1 MSNAPKYDNRDI
13 ELRAKAL
20 DRFVDSNT
28 KPVPPSKVV
37 TPPVRQRWLPPK
49 KNEKTGGYDVRHQ
62 DGRVRTFPT
71 MREAD
76 DFFEQEAG
84 IGKR

>member
-1 MSNAPKYDNRDI
+1 MSNAKRIDEQDI
-13 ELRAKAL
+13 GMRAKSL
-20 DRFVDSNT
+20 VFVGAT
-28 KPVPPSKVV
+28 KPIPPSKVV
-37 TPPVRQRWLPPK
+37 TPPVRKRWLPPK
-49 KNEKTGGYDVRHQ
+49 KNEKTGGYDVRHT
-62 DGRVRTFPT
+62 GGEVRTFPT